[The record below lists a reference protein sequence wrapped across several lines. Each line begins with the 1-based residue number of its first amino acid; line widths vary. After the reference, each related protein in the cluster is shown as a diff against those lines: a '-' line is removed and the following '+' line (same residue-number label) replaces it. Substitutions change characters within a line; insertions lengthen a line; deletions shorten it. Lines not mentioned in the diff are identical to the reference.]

1 MCSAAD
7 DLDEKQEQQQ
17 QQMSMETLLHR
28 RDRRGTAFRP

>member
-1 MCSAAD
+1 MCSAAA
-7 DLDEKQEQQQ
+7 DLDEKQEQQ